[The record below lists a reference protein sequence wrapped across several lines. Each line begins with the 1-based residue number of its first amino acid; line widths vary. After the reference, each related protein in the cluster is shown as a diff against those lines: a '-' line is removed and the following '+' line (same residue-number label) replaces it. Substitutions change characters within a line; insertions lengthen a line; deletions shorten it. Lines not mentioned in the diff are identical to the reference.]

1 MIRWMSIGL
10 GVLWGIGAGSAG
22 AASALKPLP
31 EFSPPEVKLEW
42 SAENV
47 PDPAFTVFY
56 RIMNENAPGPWEA
69 VPGIRDTTATSGT
82 FQGIHGQRIEF
93 RCAITSA
100 TGAEMVRLG
109 DFDEGQDLFRV
120 WPACSVAG
128 NHMRIR
134 FDEES
139 YFQGKGSLR
148 TSFTFDK
155 PDVELTEKDLLGVRF
170 TDKIP
175 TMDWS
180 PFRFL
185 EFYYWCDIPGGA
197 DLLIKSAS
205 ADFRE
210 PVAHFTEDAKIAD
223 QQWQFMTVD
232 LNEKMG
238 PPANRSKITAVAV
251 AKNLMGMDLKRGY
264 AIRLDGVRLWKE
276 RPVFRTTIDGT
287 PPPPPTDPDYELKS
301 QEIIWSW
308 KPPVDAE
315 SGVEGYWYA
324 FTRDPRK
331 VAPSGVLVS
340 SASAAIPYVKPPR
353 YEEMYFFVAARNRA
367 GLWSPLAQRKVAF
380 KP

>member
-1 MIRWMSIGL
+1 M
-10 GVLWGIGAGSAG
+10 IGAGLFWGICPGTAG

-42 SAENV
+42 SAEGV
-47 PDPAFTVFY
+47 QDPSFTVFY
-56 RIMNENAPGPWEA
+56 RTMNENAPGPWEA
-69 VPGIRDTTATSGT
+69 APGIRDTTATSGT
-82 FQGIHGQRIEF
+82 FPGIHGQRIEF

-139 YFQGKGSLR
+139 YFQGRGSLR
-148 TSFTFDK
+148 TSFTFDN
-155 PDVELTEKDLLGVRF
+155 PGVELTEKDLLGVRF

-185 EFYYWCDIPGGA
+185 EFYYWSDIPGGA

-238 PPANRSKITAVAV
+238 PPENRSKITAVAV
-251 AKNLMGMDLKRGY
+251 AKNLQGMDLKRGFM
-264 AIRLDGVRLWKE
+264 IRLDGVRLWRE
-276 RPVFRTTIDGT
+276 RPVFHTTIDGT
-287 PPPPPTDPDYELKS
+287 PPPPPKDLEYELKS
-301 QEIIWSW
+301 REIVWSW
-308 KPPVDAE
+308 KPPEDPE
-315 SGVEGYWYA
+315 SGIEGYWYT
-324 FTRDPRK
+324 FTNDPRK
-331 VAPSGVLVS
+331 AIPGGVLAA

-353 YEEMYFFVAARNRA
+353 YEEMYFFAAARNRA
-367 GLWSPLAQRKVAF
+367 GLWSPLAERKVVF